1 MKQYKNI
8 KYQISN
14 IKNTIQRS
22 KIFEFCFVI
31 LLFAFCFL
39 NLTYSQIISP
49 IYFQFVNNDKDSTV
63 SFLQKIKDL
72 PEYQKI
78 LEMNNDIYGP
88 TVKEEI
94 SRQKNKKKDMINNL
108 EQQLTI
114 NPKARDILYSL
125 YQLYLAEG
133 DKKQVNDYLRQ
144 TKAIDPDIIN
154 SNHQ

>member
-94 SRQKNKKKDMINNL
+94 SRQKNKKKGMINYL
-108 EQQLTI
+108 EQKLMI
-114 NPKARDILYSL
+114 NPKSRDVLYSL
-125 YQLYLAEG
+125 YQLYSAEG
-133 DKKQVNDYLRQ
+133 GIKKAEDYLRRA
-144 TKAIDPDIIN
+144 KAVDPAIGL
-154 SNHQ
+154 

>member
-94 SRQKNKKKDMINNL
+94 SRRKNKKKEMINYL
-108 EQQLTI
+108 EQQLII

-125 YQLYLAEG
+125 YQLYLADG
-133 DKKQVNDYLRQ
+133 NKKSADDYLRQ
-144 TKAIDPDIIN
+144 TKEVDP
-154 SNHQ
+154 SLK

>member
-114 NPKARDILYSL
+114 NPKARDVLYSL
-125 YQLYLAEG
+125 YKLYLGEG
-133 DKKQVNDYLRQ
+133 DKNLANNFLRR
-144 TKAIDPDIIN
+144 AREVDPTIK
-154 SNHQ
+154 